1 MNKRKG
7 SSKAKATVIIGY
19 LLVMIVMGLGL
30 VDIYKNLEE
39 YSNKR
44 AEGQDFSELL
54 IVSNTLSLLYEI
66 ESEQNLVTSQSAWRY
81 FQKYDSIVPVVSANL
96 TKLKSTA
103 IDSARVMKL
112 DSIEMLV
119 GKKKENLQVVA
130 ALLDS
135 IRRAPHV
142 TRSIE
147 SSHVARELNQEI
159 VDYLGSKDLR
169 VGQENKSDTS
179 VVMGERK
186 GFFSRIRDAIVGH
199 PDSTIVIE
207 SKSKVTDR
215 EFELIVDTIINKVI
229 YSEQLDLQNQ
239 RRFQAALLA
248 RQKVVTQTNH
258 LLTVRINELLTGI
271 EQEEMMKSFQ
281 LLIDREEVLARS
293 QVTIHWYSFAAV
305 GIAMLFATLFLVD
318 INRGQRYRRQL
329 EASNQRVTEL
339 LASRERMM
347 LTISHDIK
355 APVSSILGYL
365 ELYMELL
372 KERAD
377 KASEAGKTVDV
388 HLKIEEYVSNM
399 QHSGQHV
406 LQLASS
412 LLDYHKLEAGVW
424 QMQPSNIN
432 LHALVEDTGLSFK
445 PMAARKKLD
454 YRVDNKLSEE
464 TIWYADAYVIRQ
476 VMGNLI
482 SNAIKYTSEGEVA
495 IEVLEVVNEK
505 GKGKERGKE
514 AEAASCLLLK
524 VSDTGPGIG
533 KEEQSQIFQDFTQ
546 LDHADPGAERVEGSG
561 LGLAITKGFVEQ
573 MNGTIRVE
581 SERGVGSLFI
591 VELPLQPVKG
601 GSEMEGDIG
610 GKVVTLPKGFTV
622 LVVDDDPVQ
631 LKMVAEMLKK
641 ANVEAVTEGRPE
653 RVTSWFR
660 ERRFHL
666 LFVDLQMPGMNGFAL
681 VKEIRRLEGDDL
693 RNLPVIALSARSD
706 VSEEIL
712 LNAGFTGYL
721 VKPFSFAQL
730 CETLFKYLGQRDTCA
745 THATHTTDSANTTNV
760 NDTEGAE
767 AKVTTV
773 QDAAEKG
780 TGAKGGSTIVTGAKA
795 LIDFVEEDKEVSL
808 TILNSFVEETTQQI
822 GLLKVAFEE
831 SDAESA
837 GEIAHRVL
845 PLIQMIGDE
854 TMTGRLKRLE
864 KREPLPKEE
873 EGQLLVSLEARVEE
887 AKWLAREIEGVG
899 E

>member
-7 SSKAKATVIIGY
+7 SSKAKGTVIIGY
-19 LLVMIVMGLGL
+19 VLVMLVMGLGL
-30 VDIYKNLEE
+30 VDIYNNLEE
-39 YSNKR
+39 YSSKK
-44 AEGQDFSELL
+44 AESQDFSELL

-66 ESEQNLVTSQSAWRY
+66 ESEQNLVTSQSARRY

-96 TKLKSTA
+96 TKLRSSA

-135 IRRAPHV
+135 IRRAPRI

-147 SSHVARELNQEI
+147 SSLVARELNQEI
-159 VDYLGSKDLR
+159 VDYLGSKDLG
-169 VGQENKSDTS
+169 VAQENKSDTS

-186 GFFSRIRDAIVGH
+186 GFFTRIRDAITGR
-199 PDSTIVIE
+199 PDSTVVIE

-258 LLTVRINELLTGI
+258 LLTARINELLTGI

-281 LLIDREEVLARS
+281 LLVDREEVLARS
-293 QVTIHWYSFAAV
+293 QVTIHWYSFVAV

-365 ELYMELL
+365 DLYMESL
-372 KERAD
+372 KEREDKGD
-377 KASEAGKTVDV
+377 KADGKV
-388 HLKIEEYVSNM
+388 HTIKEYVSNM

-406 LQLASS
+406 LQLATS

-432 LHALVEDTGLSFK
+432 LHKLVEDITLSFRSI
-445 PMAARKKLD
+445 ATQKKLD
-454 YRVDNKLSEE
+454 YQIENKLSND
-464 TIWYADAYVIRQ
+464 TVCYADAYVIRQ

-482 SNAIKYTSEGEVA
+482 SNAIKYTSEGKVA

-505 GKGKERGKE
+505 SQGRKGWGRGKE
-514 AEAASCLLLK
+514 PEAASRLLFK
-524 VSDTGPGIG
+524 VRDTGMGIS
-533 KEEQSQIFQDFTQ
+533 KEEQSRIFQDFTQ
-546 LDHADPGAERVEGSG
+546 LDHANQAVGRVEGSG

-573 MNGTIRVE
+573 MNGTIHVE
-581 SERGVGSLFI
+581 SKKGAGSLFVI
-591 VELPLQPVKG
+591 DLPLQPAKEG
-601 GSEMEGDIG
+601 GESGSRAPEVVESVTGEEVLKKLEG
-610 GKVVTLPKGFTV
+610 LTV
-622 LVVDDDPVQ
+622 LVVDDDPTQ
-631 LKMVAEMLKK
+631 LKMVFEMLKRV
-641 ANVEAVTEGRPE
+641 NVKAVTENRPD
-653 RVTSWFR
+653 RVTARLR
-660 ERRFHL
+660 EQRFHL
-666 LFVDLQMPGMNGFAL
+666 LFVDLQMPGMDGFAL
-681 VKEIRRLEGDDL
+681 VKEVRQLEDDDL
-693 RNLPVIALSARSD
+693 RNLPVIALSARFD
-706 VSEEIL
+706 ISEDYLVKE
-712 LNAGFTGYL
+712 GFTGYL
-721 VKPFSFAQL
+721 TKPFSSAQL
-730 CETLFKYLGQRDTCA
+730 RDTLLKYLGHR
-745 THATHTTDSANTTNV
+745 
-760 NDTEGAE
+760 EIGAE
-767 AKVTTV
+767 KVDKKVTGV
-773 QDAAEKG
+773 
-780 TGAKGGSTIVTGAKA
+780 KA
-795 LIDFVEEDKEVSL
+795 LIDFVKEDREASL
-808 TILNSFVEETTQQI
+808 TILNSFVEETTQQTDK
-822 GLLKVAFEE
+822 LKVAFEE
-831 SDAESA
+831 EDTEAA
-837 GEIAHRVL
+837 GDIAHRVL
-845 PLIQMIGDE
+845 PLIRMMGDE
-854 TMTGRLKRLE
+854 TMIGRLKRLE
-864 KREPLPKEE
+864 KREVLLKDEEKPL
-873 EGQLLVSLEARVEE
+873 LDSLKAIVEKARR
-887 AKWLAREIEGVG
+887 LARDIESAR

>member
-1 MNKRKG
+1 MLHSLVYAISMKKRKG
-7 SSKAKATVIIGY
+7 SSRAKITVIIGY

-30 VDIYKNLEE
+30 IDIYKNLEE
-39 YSNKR
+39 YSTKR
-44 AEGQDFSELL
+44 AESQDFSELL

-66 ESEQNLVTSQSAWRY
+66 ESEQNLVTSQSARRY

-96 TKLKSTA
+96 TKLRSSA

-135 IRRAPHV
+135 IRRAPRI

-159 VDYLGSKDLR
+159 VDYLGSKDLG
-169 VGQENKSDTS
+169 VAQENKSDTS

-186 GFFSRIRDAIVGH
+186 GFFTRIRDAFTGH

-281 LLIDREEVLARS
+281 LLVDREEVLARS
-293 QVTIHWYSFAAV
+293 QVTIHWYSFVAV

-329 EASNQRVTEL
+329 EDSNQRVTEL

-355 APVSSILGYL
+355 APMSSILGYL
-365 ELYMELL
+365 DLYMELL

-377 KASEAGKTVDV
+377 KAGKAADV

-432 LHALVEDTGLSFK
+432 LHKLVEDITLSFRSI
-445 PMAARKKLD
+445 ATQKKLS
-454 YRVDNKLSEE
+454 YKIDNKLSKD
-464 TIWYADAYVIRQ
+464 TVCYADAYVIRQ

-482 SNAIKYTSEGEVA
+482 SNAIKYTPSGTVA
-495 IEVLEVVNEK
+495 IEVLEVVDEK
-505 GKGKERGKE
+505 GQERKGWGRGKE
-514 AEAASCLLLK
+514 PEAASRLLFK
-524 VSDTGPGIG
+524 VRDTGLGIS
-533 KEEQSQIFQDFTQ
+533 KEEQSQIFQDFKQ
-546 LDHADPGAERVEGSG
+546 LDHANQAVGRVEGSG

-573 MNGTIRVE
+573 MNGTIHVE
-581 SERGVGSLFI
+581 SKKGAGSLFVI
-591 VELPLQPVKG
+591 DLPLQLAKEG
-601 GSEMEGDIG
+601 GESGSRAPEVVESVTGEEVLKKLEG
-610 GKVVTLPKGFTV
+610 LTV
-622 LVVDDDPVQ
+622 LVVDDDPTQ
-631 LKMVAEMLKK
+631 LKMVFEMLKRV
-641 ANVEAVTEGRPE
+641 NVKAVTENRPD
-653 RVTSWFR
+653 RVMARLR
-660 ERRFHL
+660 EQRFHL
-666 LFVDLQMPGMNGFAL
+666 LFVDLQMPGMDGFAL
-681 VKEIRRLEGDDL
+681 VKEVRRLEEDDL
-693 RNLPVIALSARSD
+693 QNLPVIALSARSD
-706 VSEEIL
+706 VSEDSLIKE
-712 LNAGFTGYL
+712 GFTGYL
-721 VKPFSFAQL
+721 TKPFTSVQL
-730 CETLFKYLGQRDTCA
+730 RDTLLKYLG
-745 THATHTTDSANTTNV
+745 HW
-760 NDTEGAE
+760 EIGAE
-767 AKVTTV
+767 EIDK
-773 QDAAEKG
+773 K
-780 TGAKGGSTIVTGAKA
+780 VTGAKA
-795 LIDFVEEDKEVSL
+795 LIDFVKEDREASL
-808 TILNSFVEETTQQI
+808 NILNSFVEETTQQTDK
-822 GLLKVAFEE
+822 LKVAFEE
-831 SDAESA
+831 EDIEAA
-837 GEIAHRVL
+837 ADIAHRVL
-845 PLIQMIGDE
+845 PLIQMMGDE
-854 TMTGRLKRLE
+854 TVIGRLKRLE
-864 KREPLPKEE
+864 KREPLLKDEE
-873 EGQLLVSLEARVEE
+873 KPLLDSLKAIVEE
-887 AKWLAREIEGVG
+887 ARWLGRDIEGARE
-899 E
+899 